1 MVMIQK
7 EAERAAMPNRPRKVK
22 RIAVSS
28 KRQISIPKEFYDQL
42 NIGEEISLELYGNH
56 LILKPIS
63 ENFDD
68 FSEDILGDLIREG
81 YQGEELMVEFKHRK
95 SQIVNAVDK
104 LEAETKYSGEKTT
117 IDDLFG
123 EDDDAL

>member
-1 MVMIQK
+1 MVMTQK
-7 EAERAAMPNRPRKVK
+7 EVERAAMPNRPRKVK

-42 NIGEEISLELYGNH
+42 NIGEEISVELYGNH

-63 ENFDD
+63 ETFDD

-81 YQGEELMVEFKHRK
+81 YQGEDLMAEFKHRK
-95 SQIVNAVDK
+95 SQIGNAVDQ
-104 LEAETKYSGEKTT
+104 LVAETKFSGEKTT

-123 EDDDAL
+123 EDDDEL